1 MMKRD
6 TQASFLQSRTIREA
20 VEDKTLVDP
29 SRISASD
36 RRHAAVHEAGHI
48 VVARY
53 LGLMTLQAEIRKIE
67 PLDISEKEWVGS
79 IRCEAEGVASSKRR
93 MVAVAGL
100 VAEACWD
107 GEYDVCEFF
116 GSNPERMSQSDW
128 DLSGCLCGEP
138 SKQLLDAME
147 QVFELLNREMG
158 RLWNALLVEARDLIV
173 RSRRDAALFMDPMK
187 GGSSGPVP

>member
-1 MMKRD
+1 M
-6 TQASFLQSRTIREA
+6 A
-20 VEDKTLVDP
+20 
-29 SRISASD
+29 
-36 RRHAAVHEAGHI
+36 
-48 VVARY
+48 
-53 LGLMTLQAEIRKIE
+53 LQAEIRKIE

-79 IRCEAEGVASSKRR
+79 IRCQAEGVAASKRR

-107 GEYDVCEFF
+107 GEDFYDVREFF
-116 GSNPERMSQSDW
+116 DLNPERMSQSDW

-147 QVFELLNREMG
+147 QVFELLNRERG

-173 RSRRDAALFMDPMK
+173 RSRRDADLFMHP
-187 GGSSGPVP
+187 